1 MTIVHQTTQEKQ
13 NKQKHRLYKYSNL
26 NKTAEAVLQAVAA
39 NDKEKAITAVSF
51 ANKKLD
57 KGQAKGIYHKNF
69 VANHKSQLAILVNS
83 L

>member
-1 MTIVHQTTQEKQ
+1 MLH
-13 NKQKHRLYKYSNL
+13 SNL
-26 NKTAEAVLQAVAA
+26 LRRTAVKAVLTAVAA
-39 NDKEKAITAVSF
+39 KDKEKALVAVAY

-69 VANHKSQLAILVNS
+69 VANHKSQLATLVNS